1 MEKKYFGI
9 KNSVIDPYFEETKRI
24 SDLVY
29 DNKDSILYNVL
40 NPEKIETSDN
50 TEIYYAKK
58 LILPSGIEISVDA
71 LYNNGVVYNISNEK
85 MSENSDIPHTEAKL
99 IVGNNMINLFIN
111 YIDDRYNNNSFLL
124 KDLEKNIEKE
134 KNKNNNKN
142 KAPNI
147 QINTNTSNDNDI
159 EKNPLFHSSKSETL
173 PNLIF
178 QNIFGNI
185 LGVPELGD
193 KGRSKFHEHTLVY
206 SSYDMKS
213 PEYAKGPY
221 YCDHCQGEFP
231 KQVKNFYCKS
241 CGFDLC
247 ERCYKLSK
255 C

>member
-134 KNKNNNKN
+134 KVFENALGKRMVFPKLYGKKSNNKFL
-142 KAPNI
+142 KI
-147 QINTNTSNDNDI
+147 LDNNQVNA
-159 EKNPLFHSSKSETL
+159 EKEALSSIMEYSFK
-173 PNLIF
+173 
-178 QNIFGNI
+178 I
-185 LGVPELGD
+185 LEKL
-193 KGRSKFHEHTLVY
+193 
-206 SSYDMKS
+206 
-213 PEYAKGPY
+213 
-221 YCDHCQGEFP
+221 
-231 KQVKNFYCKS
+231 
-241 CGFDLC
+241 
-247 ERCYKLSK
+247 ERKRY
-255 C
+255 

>member
-1 MEKKYFGI
+1 MNE
-9 KNSVIDPYFEETKRI
+9 
-24 SDLVY
+24 
-29 DNKDSILYNVL
+29 LYN
-40 NPEKIETSDN
+40 KI
-50 TEIYYAKK
+50 I
-58 LILPSGIEISVDA
+58 
-71 LYNNGVVYNISNEK
+71 EK
-85 MSENSDIPHTEAKL
+85 MNNLELKINKQKL
-99 IVGNNMINLFIN
+99 EESKEKNDLISQVNILTKKI
-111 YIDDRYNNNSFLL
+111 LQL
-124 KDLEKNIEKE
+124 EKDLEKNIEKE